1 MDFELIRQ
9 LVLSLEYILTISVA
23 YVVTSTSDCGV
34 QRPFIDHTIYRH
46 KQVGPIAIASVN
58 KIFLKSASLAR

>member
-1 MDFELIRQ
+1 MTPLITELVEIMDFELIRQ

-34 QRPFIDHTIYRH
+34 QRPFIDHTIL
-46 KQVGPIAIASVN
+46 QT
-58 KIFLKSASLAR
+58 

>member
-1 MDFELIRQ
+1 MTPLITELVEIIDFELIRK

-34 QRPFIDHTIYRH
+34 QRPFIDHTIL
-46 KQVGPIAIASVN
+46 QT
-58 KIFLKSASLAR
+58 